1 MPKVHNLTPKQMT
14 FVEEY
19 CLDQAAIR
27 AGYSAK
33 TAQVQSS
40 RLFSKAMVQR
50 AIEARL
56 DEHRVRCDVT
66 IDKLTDEL
74 DVIRLMAME
83 ALNPSAGVAA
93 IMAKAKLHGLL
104 VKKVEQRVELSVG
117 ERIAAAQKRLRL
129 VAR

>member
-1 MPKVHNLTPKQMT
+1 
-14 FVEEY
+14 
-19 CLDQAAIR
+19 
-27 AGYSAK
+27 
-33 TAQVQSS
+33 
-40 RLFSKAMVQR
+40 
-50 AIEARL
+50 
-56 DEHRVRCDVT
+56 VT